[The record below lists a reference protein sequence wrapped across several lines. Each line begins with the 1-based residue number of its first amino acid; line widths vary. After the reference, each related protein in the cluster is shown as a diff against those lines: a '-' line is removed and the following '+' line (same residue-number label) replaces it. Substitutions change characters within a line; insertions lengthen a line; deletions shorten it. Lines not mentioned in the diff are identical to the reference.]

1 MEPFLA
7 MAFPTFSTP
16 IGDKALYNNN
26 YSWIINIYFYET
38 FSTLSQNLLA
48 LVLNSLD
55 TLSDIR
61 IKAVTLLFYLR
72 LCLLQIQV

>member
-1 MEPFLA
+1 MEPILA
-7 MAFPTFSTP
+7 MAFPTFSTHN
-16 IGDKALYNNN
+16 GDKALYNNN

-48 LVLNSLD
+48 IVLNSLD

-61 IKAVTLLFYLR
+61 IKAVTLLF
-72 LCLLQIQV
+72 